1 MAPVRYAL
9 LSALAL
15 AADGSPITKWARR
28 LSGPSDACK
37 QACPNL
43 EAFIASMDPADSQ
56 DGQDGGE
63 QYTTTAAGE
72 QYTTTDEDRRLSSGE
87 GSIDMDGFGTQ
98 ALEAMQSMC
107 QYKDVIPC
115 LQENSD
121 VCDIP
126 DNFTETSD
134 HLTCI
139 CDLCPGIIEAQVG
152 FMTVF
157 VNAFAQG
164 FSNDTAGSPPDQDD
178 LEATMCMFSSCV
190 QCAAEHPAQCA
201 FMDMQGGM
209 MNRRMTTMMDLMQ
222 MPNCPAD
229 ATCSASASEVDS
241 SKAGGMSSHLF
252 VTSLLAVSVPMLVV
266 AK

>member
-1 MAPVRYAL
+1 MAPVRYTL

-157 VNAFAQG
+157 VNV
-164 FSNDTAGSPPDQDD
+164 SHRGS
-178 LEATMCMFSSCV
+178 ATTRPAHRRIRMIWKR
-190 QCAAEHPAQCA
+190 QCACSPRA
-201 FMDMQGGM
+201 
-209 MNRRMTTMMDLMQ
+209 
-222 MPNCPAD
+222 
-229 ATCSASASEVDS
+229 CSAPRSIQPNAPSWTC
-241 SKAGGMSSHLF
+241 KGA
-252 VTSLLAVSVPMLVV
+252 
-266 AK
+266 